1 MGSFSLGFGVAIVYL
16 VMVVMMFVLAGVLIR
31 LLWVL
36 TRLANRKAELL
47 KIEAERATDGPSGSQ
62 GVGDQG

>member
-1 MGSFSLGFGVAIVYL
+1 M
-16 VMVVMMFVLAGVLIR
+16 IR

-47 KIEAERATDGPSGSQ
+47 KIEADRATGGPPGSQ